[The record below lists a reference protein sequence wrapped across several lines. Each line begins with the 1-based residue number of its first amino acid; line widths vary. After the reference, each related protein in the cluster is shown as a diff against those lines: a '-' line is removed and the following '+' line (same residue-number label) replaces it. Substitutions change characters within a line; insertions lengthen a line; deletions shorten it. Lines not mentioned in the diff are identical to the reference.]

1 MDDSSGKGIFISAA
15 IIKSFLFICLF
26 KQVIMVLITFLD
38 LLDPSFLTGMSPAAW
53 L

>member
-38 LLDPSFLTGMSPAAW
+38 LLDPFFLTGMSPAAW